1 MVKPADMDAQETREW
16 LDALN
21 AVIEREGPERAH
33 FLLETL
39 IEQARRSGAYIPFNP
54 NTAYLNTIP
63 PGEEERSPGDADME
77 WRIRSLVRWNA
88 LAMVVKANKVNA
100 GIGGHIA
107 SFASATTLYDVGF
120 VLTQ

>member
-1 MVKPADMDAQETREW
+1 
-16 LDALN
+16 
-21 AVIEREGPERAH
+21 
-33 FLLETL
+33 
-39 IEQARRSGAYIPFNP
+39 
-54 NTAYLNTIP
+54 
-63 PGEEERSPGDADME
+63 ME

-107 SFASATTLYDVGF
+107 SFASAATLYDVGF

>member
-1 MVKPADMDAQETREW
+1 
-16 LDALN
+16 
-21 AVIEREGPERAH
+21 VIEREGPERAH

-39 IEQARRSGAYIPFNP
+39 NEQARRSGAHIPFNP
-54 NTAYLNTIP
+54 STACLNTISP
-63 PGEEERSPGDADME
+63 AEEERSPGEADME
-77 WRIRSLVRWNA
+77 WRTRSLVHWNA